1 MVDISTEQV
10 KSLRDAT
17 GISVMQCKKALEE
30 AGGDAEKARILLRKR
45 GADAAEKKAGRT
57 LLSGVIAS
65 YIHGNGTVGAMLEL
79 SCETDFVAQNE
90 EFRELAHQLAMQ
102 VAASAPQFVRREE
115 ITDEAMRA
123 AREAFAK
130 ETEGK
135 PAALQEKILVGKI
148 DAYFGEKILMEQP
161 FIKDTEQSVRSLI
174 EGATQKFSEKI
185 AVTRFARFSVRGN

>member
-30 AGGDAEKARILLRKR
+30 AGGNAEKARILLRKR